1 MAGWIFR
8 LRFPICTHIYI
19 GMNLH
24 VKVALASEADEEFC
38 GYGLLQL
45 LEGIGRHGS
54 IQQAARDMDLSY
66 VKALKILNRLEKEL
80 GETLL
85 ARHKGGAA
93 RGSTEL
99 TPFARRF
106 MCDFAGL
113 RQQVRKAAD
122 AAFKG
127 FQKRYEGKQR

>member
-1 MAGWIFR
+1 M
-8 LRFPICTHIYI
+8 RFPIYTHIYI

-24 VKVALASEADEEFC
+24 VKVALASAADEEFC

-85 ARHKGGAA
+85 VRHKGGAA

-99 TPFARRF
+99 TLFARGFIRD
-106 MCDFAGL
+106 CAALRRQERKEAAGAL
-113 RQQVRKAAD
+113 
-122 AAFKG
+122 KG
-127 FQKRYEGKQR
+127 FQKRYEGKRP